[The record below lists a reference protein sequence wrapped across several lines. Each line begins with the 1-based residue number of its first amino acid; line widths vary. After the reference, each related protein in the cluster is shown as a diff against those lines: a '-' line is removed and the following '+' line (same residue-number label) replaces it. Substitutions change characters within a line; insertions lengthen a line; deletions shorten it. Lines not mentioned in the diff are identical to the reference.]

1 MKVLIADDNAF
12 MRTILKDLVAQTK
25 WSDAEIIEAVSGDDA
40 IAICSAQKPDL
51 VLLDI
56 VMPGKDGIEVLKEI
70 DSTQSSVVVVSSV
83 GQEHIIEHAK
93 ALGIKDYIIKPV
105 DSVLVIESLN
115 KLFPD
120 TTPKEFKA

>member
-25 WSDAEIIEAVSGDDA
+25 WSSAEIIEAVSGDEA
-40 IAICSAQKPDL
+40 IAMCAAQKLDL

-115 KLFPD
+115 KLFPN
-120 TTPKEFKA
+120 TTSEQPKA